1 VPPSTA
7 RVTPQASDDCR
18 ERHADVER
26 GSDSRFAGIPWRS
39 MAKPRFRYSRWDGTQ
54 VGFDLD
60 ADAVLE
66 QITDDLL
73 YHGDLHAAL
82 RRLLQQGFRDRQGQ
96 DVQGIRDLLERLRR
110 EREERLDRF
119 DLGGVYDE
127 IAEELREVVQTE
139 RDEIDR
145 QLRQAQRSGDPRR
158 AETAQGAADER
169 NMQLEMLPPD
179 LAGMVR
185 ELQSYDFASSQA
197 QQRFEELVEK
207 LRQQVLDS
215 YVNRMTGAVES
226 MTPEDMA
233 RMKDMMAEL
242 NQMLEQRSRGEE
254 PDFDGFMERYGDYFP
269 ENPQS
274 LDELLE
280 VLARRMAAMQAM
292 LASMTP
298 EQRAQISQLA
308 DQLLEDMDL
317 RWQVDQLGSQLRSM
331 FPNMGWDQGYD
342 FRGQDPMGLAQAA
355 STLEELGD
363 LDRLEQLLRNAANPG
378 ALAEA
383 DVDRA
388 RELLGDDAARSLD
401 ELGRLTR
408 MLQEAGLIDQREG
421 RLELTPKGL
430 RRIGRN
436 ALNDL
441 FEKLAR
447 DKLGRHELE
456 RSGVGHERAYET
468 KPYEYGDPFNL
479 QIERTVRNAVAR
491 TGGGTPVR
499 LHPDDF
505 EVDRTEQLV
514 RSSTVLMLD
523 LSLSMPMRDNFLA
536 AKKVAMALHSLIS
549 TQFPRDY
556 LGLVGF
562 SEVARE
568 IRPQDLPEV
577 SWDFVYGTNMQ
588 HGFQISRRLLSR
600 QPGTKQIIMVTDGE
614 PTAHFEPGMPE
625 PFFSYP
631 PVRETVDATL
641 REVVRCT
648 RDGIRINTFM
658 LDPNGHLRTFVEKL
672 TRLNKGRAFFTSPET
687 LGDYLLVDFIEQKR
701 EMRRAGGGRRSA

>member
-1 VPPSTA
+1 MTA
-7 RVTPQASDDCR
+7 
-18 ERHADVER
+18 
-26 GSDSRFAGIPWRS
+26 
-39 MAKPRFRYSRWDGTQ
+39 PRFRYSRWDGTQ

-96 DVQGIRDLLERLRR
+96 DVQGVRDLMNRLRQ
-110 EREERLDRF
+110 ERQERLDRY

-127 IAEELREVVQTE
+127 IAEELREVVQSE

-145 QLRQAQRSGDPRR
+145 QVQQARDSGDQRR

-185 ELQSYDFASSQA
+185 ELQSYDFASAEA
-197 QQRFEELVEK
+197 QRRFEELVEK

-215 YVNRMTGAVES
+215 YVNRMTGAVEN

-242 NQMLEQRSRGEE
+242 NQMLEQRARGEE
-254 PDFDGFMERYGDYFP
+254 PDFDGFMERHGDFFP
-269 ENPQS
+269 ENPQN

-280 VLARRMAAMQAM
+280 ALARRMAATQAM

-298 EQRAQISQLA
+298 EQRAQIAQLA

-317 RWQVDQLGSQLRSM
+317 RWQVDQLGSQLRSL
-331 FPNMGWDQGYD
+331 FPQMGWDQGVN
-342 FRGQDPMGLAQAA
+342 FRGQDPLSLSQAA
-355 STLEELGD
+355 QTMEELGD
-363 LDRLEQLLRNAANPG
+363 LDRLEQLLRGASNPG

-383 DVDRA
+383 DIDRA
-388 RELLGDDAARSLD
+388 RELMGDDAARSL
-401 ELGRLTR
+401 EQLGKLSQ
-408 MLQEAGLIDQREG
+408 MLQDAGLIDQREG

-436 ALNDL
+436 ALQDL
-441 FEKLAR
+441 FARLAR
-447 DKLGRHELE
+447 DKLGNHDLE
-456 RSGVGHERAYET
+456 RSGVGHERTYET
-468 KPYEYGDPFNL
+468 KHYEFGDPFNL
-479 QIERTVRNAVAR
+479 HIERTVRNAVAR

-499 LHPDDF
+499 LTPDDF
-505 EVDRTEQLV
+505 EVERTEQVV

-549 TQFPRDY
+549 MQFPRDY

-588 HGFQISRRLLSR
+588 HAFQISRRLLAR
-600 QPGTKQIIMVTDGE
+600 QQGTKQIIMITDGE
-614 PTAHFEPGMPE
+614 PTAHFEPGMAE

-648 RDGIRINTFM
+648 REGIKINTFM

-672 TRLNKGRAFFTSPET
+672 TRLNQGRAFFTSPET
-687 LGDYLLVDFIEQKR
+687 LGDYVLVDFIEQKR

>member
-1 VPPSTA
+1 
-7 RVTPQASDDCR
+7 
-18 ERHADVER
+18 
-26 GSDSRFAGIPWRS
+26 
-39 MAKPRFRYSRWDGTQ
+39 MATPRFRYSRWDGTQ
-54 VGFDLD
+54 VGFDVD

-96 DVQGIRDLLERLRR
+96 DVQGVRDLLDRLRR
-110 EREERLDRF
+110 EREDRLDRF

-127 IAEELREVVQTE
+127 IADELREVVQSE
-139 RDEIDR
+139 RHEIDR
-145 QLRQAQRSGDPRR
+145 QLRDARQSGDPRR
-158 AETAQGAADER
+158 AETAQGSADER
-169 NMQLEMLPPD
+169 NMRLEMLPPD

-185 ELQSYDFASSQA
+185 ELQSYDFASPQA
-197 QQRFEELVEK
+197 QQRFDELVEK

-215 YVNRMTGAVES
+215 YVNRMTGAVEN

-242 NQMLEQRSRGEE
+242 NHMLDQRSRGEE
-254 PDFDGFMERYGDYFP
+254 PDFDGFMERYGDFFP
-269 ENPQS
+269 ENPQT

-317 RWQVDQLGSQLRSM
+317 RWQVDQLGSQLRGL
-331 FPNMGWDQGYD
+331 FPQMGWDQGYD
-342 FRGQDPMGLAQAA
+342 FRGEDPLGMAQAA

-383 DVDRA
+383 DIDRA

-436 ALNDL
+436 ALADL
-441 FEKLAR
+441 FQKLAR

-456 RSGVGHERAYET
+456 RSGAGHERSYET
-468 KPYEYGDPFNL
+468 KAYEFGDPFNL
-479 QIERTVRNAVAR
+479 HIERTVRNAVGR
-491 TGGGTPVR
+491 NGGGTPVR

-505 EVDRTEQLV
+505 EVERTEHVV

-600 QPGTKQIIMVTDGE
+600 QVGTKQIIMITDGE
-614 PTAHFEPGMPE
+614 PTAHFESGMPE

-658 LDPNGHLRTFVEKL
+658 LDPNGHLRSFVEKL

-701 EMRRAGGGRRSA
+701 EMRRAGGGRRTA

>member
-1 VPPSTA
+1 VCSPLDPSAHRAGTVGRMA
-7 RVTPQASDDCR
+7 R
-18 ERHADVER
+18 
-26 GSDSRFAGIPWRS
+26 
-39 MAKPRFRYSRWDGTQ
+39 PRFRYSRWDGTQ
-54 VGFDLD
+54 VGFELD
-60 ADAVLE
+60 ADTVFE

-73 YHGDLHAAL
+73 YHGDLNAAL
-82 RRLLQQGFRDRQGQ
+82 RRLLHSGFRDRNGEM
-96 DVQGIRDLLERLRR
+96 VEGVRDMLERLRR
-110 EREERLDRF
+110 ERQERLDRF

-139 RDEIDR
+139 PEQIDR
-145 QLRQAQRSGDPRR
+145 QVREARASGDERR

-169 NMQLEMLPPD
+169 NVQLEMLPND

-185 ELQSYDFASSQA
+185 ELQSYDFASADA
-197 QQRFEELVEK
+197 QQRFDELVEK

-215 YVNRMTGAVES
+215 YVNRMTGAVEN

-233 RMKDMMAEL
+233 RMKDMLAEL

-254 PDFDGFMERYGDYFP
+254 PDFDGFMERYGDFFP
-269 ENPQS
+269 ENPQN

-298 EQRAQISQLA
+298 EQRAQIQQLA
-308 DQLLEDMDL
+308 EQLLDDMDL
-317 RWQVDQLGSQLRSM
+317 RWQVDQLGSQLQGM
-331 FPNMGWDQGYD
+331 FPDMGWDQRYD
-342 FRGQDPMGLAQAA
+342 FRGQDPLGMAEAA
-355 STLEELGD
+355 STMEELGD
-363 LDRLEQLLRNAANPG
+363 LDRLEQLLRSAANPG

-383 DVDRA
+383 DIERA
-388 RELLGDDAARSLD
+388 RQLMGDDAARSLD
-401 ELGRLTR
+401 ELSRLTR
-408 MLQEAGLIDQREG
+408 MLQDAGLIDQREG
-421 RLELTPKGL
+421 RLELTAKGL
-430 RRIGRN
+430 RSIGRN

-441 FEKLAR
+441 FQRLAN
-447 DKLGRHELE
+447 DKLGGHEIE
-456 RSGVGHERAYET
+456 RTGVGHERTYET
-468 KPYEYGDPFNL
+468 KAYEFGDPFNL
-479 QIERTVRNAVAR
+479 HIERTVRNAVGR
-491 TGGGTPVR
+491 SGGGTPVR
-499 LHPDDF
+499 LSPDDF
-505 EVDRTEQLV
+505 EVERTEQVV
-514 RSSTVLMLD
+514 RSSTVLMVD

-556 LGLVGF
+556 LGIVGF

-588 HGFQISRRLLSR
+588 HGFQISRRLLAR
-600 QPGTKQIIMVTDGE
+600 QPGTKQIIMITDGE
-614 PTAHFEPGMPE
+614 PTAHFEPGMAE

-648 RDGIRINTFM
+648 REGVRINTFM
-658 LDPNGHLRTFVEKL
+658 LDPTGHLRSFVERL
-672 TRLNKGRAFFTSPET
+672 TELNRGRAFFTTPET
-687 LGDYLLVDFIEQKR
+687 LGDYVLVDFIDSKR
-701 EMRRAGGGRRSA
+701 EMRRRSGGRRTA